1 MVVSTSLGIHDL
13 ESCSSTLCWCV
24 DIALYVRNMI
34 MDGKSTLQSSELI
47 RRTENPFAF
56 TNGTTWIM
64 STAYLH
70 GRYANLLVN
79 PLTELCAEYSYNC
92 IPVVESVF

>member
-1 MVVSTSLGIHDL
+1 MIWSRVLLLYVGVL
-13 ESCSSTLCWCV
+13 
-24 DIALYVRNMI
+24 ALYMYVRNADV
-34 MDGKSTLQSSELI
+34 DGKSTLQSSELI

-79 PLTELCAEYSYNC
+79 PLTELCADILKKVYNG
-92 IPVVESVF
+92 